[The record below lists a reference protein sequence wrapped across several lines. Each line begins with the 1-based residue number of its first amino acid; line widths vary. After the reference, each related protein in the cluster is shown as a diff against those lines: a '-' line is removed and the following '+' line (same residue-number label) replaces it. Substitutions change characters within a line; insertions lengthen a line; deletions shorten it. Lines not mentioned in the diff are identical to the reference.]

1 MARLATLLRDD
12 AALQVFDHGDGL
24 AVIFQHG
31 LG

>member
-12 AALQVFDHGDGL
+12 ATLRISDSGDGL
-24 AVIFQHG
+24 AVVFQHG